1 MGNEITALKDEIEIS
16 YLFSEP
22 GRAALYI
29 THPSWR
35 LNKENIINEDQRY
48 VMGPSH
54 FDTDYV
60 PLPSEAFKN
69 SMENLARREALKMSP
84 NFSDSDISYIL
95 DPLSVFIRI
104 RNDKK
109 GAHTIKMVG
118 LEKSLIILADKIGLP
133 HPFYRKKYPYKEI
146 FRDASGAEGKILSL
160 I

>member
-54 FDTDYV
+54 FDTDYRHYCRKKLISTT
-60 PLPSEAFKN
+60 LPRYSHIYSFLLLSFKVLIKKYMII
-69 SMENLARREALKMSP
+69 SQKASLQ
-84 NFSDSDISYIL
+84 FSDF
-95 DPLSVFIRI
+95 FI
-104 RNDKK
+104 K
-109 GAHTIKMVG
+109 
-118 LEKSLIILADKIGLP
+118 LCLFFE
-133 HPFYRKKYPYKEI
+133 RK
-146 FRDASGAEGKILSL
+146 
-160 I
+160 